1 MRIATTIRISL
12 FQNDGHSPLS
22 DKQDLMSEWHLYIIR
37 TRNGALY
44 TGVTTD
50 VARRLDEHSHSKKG
64 AKFLRSKGP
73 LQLVYQQL
81 VGSRSEAQRLEY
93 QIKQLS
99 KQQKEKFIATHSA

>member
-1 MRIATTIRISL
+1 
-12 FQNDGHSPLS
+12 
-22 DKQDLMSEWHLYIIR
+22 MSEWHLYILR
-37 TRNGALY
+37 TRDGALY

-50 VARRLDEHSHSKKG
+50 VARRLEEHTHSKKG

-73 LQLVYQQL
+73 LQLVYQQP

-99 KQQKEKFIATHSA
+99 KQQKETFIATHSS